1 MLKGILLHGGHGTRL
16 KPLTYTRPKQLLPI
30 ANIPMSQY
38 GITSLKNAGIT
49 DIAIVIGGNNSH
61 KVKEYYGNGEKFG
74 IKITYIYQDEP
85 RGISHAIGLCENFIG
100 SHKFVV
106 FLGDN
111 VLLKE
116 IANYAREFNTSDD
129 AAKILLCEV
138 SNPSQ
143 FGIAEVSR
151 DGKIKK
157 IMEKPKNPP
166 TNLAVTG
173 IYFLSPII
181 FDIIKQLKPSWRN
194 ELEITDALQMLLKS
208 NHKISYEV
216 VTSYWKDTGTPDDII
231 EANKIIL
238 SEMEPYF
245 HGQKEKNV
253 TIKGKVMVGK
263 NSKIINGSSIEGPAI
278 IGENCRI
285 SGISH
290 IGPNVSIGNNSI
302 LNNCTID
309 NSIIMDDCDIDGK
322 INITNSIVSYNS
334 KITSH
339 QQKKAILMLGDN
351 SAIIL

>member
-1 MLKGILLHGGHGTRL
+1 MLKGILLHGGYGTRL

-49 DIAIVIGGNNSH
+49 DIAIVIGGNNSN

-74 IKITYIYQDEP
+74 VKITYIYQDEP
-85 RGISHAIGLCENFIG
+85 KGISHAIGLCEDFIG
-100 SHKFVV
+100 SHKFAV

-111 VLLKE
+111 VILKE
-116 IANYAREFNTSDD
+116 ITSYAKEFGNADD

-143 FGIAEVSR
+143 FGIAEVSK

-173 IYFLSPII
+173 IYFLTPII
-181 FDIIKQLKPSWRN
+181 FDIIKKLKPSWRN
-194 ELEITDALQMLLKS
+194 ELEITDALQILLES
-208 NHKISYEV
+208 NHKISYDV
-216 VTSYWKDTGTPDDII
+216 ITSYWKDTGTPDDII
-231 EANKIIL
+231 EANRIVL
-238 SEMEPYF
+238 SMMGPYF
-245 HGQKEKNV
+245 YGQKESDV

-263 NSKIINGSSIEGPAI
+263 NTNIKNGTTIEGPVI
-278 IGENCRI
+278 IGENCLI
-285 SGISH
+285 SGTTY
-290 IGPNVSIGNNSI
+290 IGPNTSVGNNST
-302 LNNCTID
+302 LKDCTID
-309 NSIIMDDCDIDGK
+309 NSIIMDGCNIDCK

-334 KITSH
+334 KITSNK
-339 QQKKAILMLGDN
+339 QKKTILMLGEDSN
-351 SAIIL
+351 IIL